1 MGPFSELSMK
11 TDCTS
16 SICRT
21 ATALVAAVAAS
32 IACADDV
39 PTSVPAVAAS
49 QLSASSTFTS
59 DGYMAIDLGV
69 VSVHVSE
76 PAASIAH
83 DINASGTV
91 VGESTDNDLRTSAFI
106 WSKETGMRSLGRLSP
121 GHSYSI
127 ANAINDAGWVVG
139 ESTNHAAL
147 WKPGE
152 EGTYLLEYDVQSVAL
167 DVNNDGVVVGV
178 YRAPGGTYM
187 NRGFRWANGEFR
199 DLGPVDGSQAV
210 ARAINSPG
218 NIVGTA
224 CTPNGVCD
232 AAVWDAVGTQTL
244 LGITGTLG
252 NYGIARGINDRGD
265 IVGAYR
271 PFGQPFFG
279 SVFLWRPGQGA
290 TAVTST
296 RSDVNGINNSRQIVG
311 SITQTN
317 PAPVLWDPMAGTVW
331 LPGLGGLYGAANAIN
346 DAGWIVGYSENPG
359 RFNRAV
365 LWRRNGAPVAR
376 IDGPTTGKKKKPLAF
391 SAAGSTDPDGDAL
404 TFSWTYGDGTAA
416 VAGSSVEHEYA
427 EWGTYMVT
435 LTAKDA
441 YGLTSS
447 VTSAITIAPP
457 GQR

>member
-1 MGPFSELSMK
+1 MK
-11 TDCTS
+11 TECTS

-32 IACADDV
+32 VACADGV
-39 PTSVPAVAAS
+39 PTSIPAVPPS
-49 QLSASSTFTS
+49 QLSASSTLAS

-121 GHSYSI
+121 GHSFSI

-139 ESTNHAAL
+139 ESMNHAVL

-152 EGTYLLEYDVQSVAL
+152 EGTYLLEYDVQSVAF

-187 NRGFRWANGEFR
+187 NRGFRWASGEFR
-199 DLGPVDGSQAV
+199 DLGPLDGSGAAV
-210 ARAINSPG
+210 AINNAG

-224 CTPNGVCD
+224 CTPTGVCD
-232 AAVWDAVGTQTL
+232 AAVWDAVGAQKL
-244 LGITGTLG
+244 LGINGTLG
-252 NYGIARGINDRGD
+252 ISSVARSINDRGD
-265 IVGAYR
+265 IVGAYH
-271 PFGQPFFG
+271 PFSQPFYG

-290 TAVTST
+290 SAVTST
-296 RSDVNGINNSRQIVG
+296 RSDVNGINDSGQIVG

-346 DAGWIVGYSENPG
+346 DAGWIVGYSENAG

-376 IDGPTTGKKKKPLAF
+376 IDGPITGMKKKPLAF

-404 TFSWTYGDGTAA
+404 TFSWSLGDGTPA
-416 VAGSSVEHEYA
+416 VAGSSVVHEYA
-427 EWGTYMVT
+427 EWGSYTVT
-435 LTAKDA
+435 LTARDA

-457 GQR
+457 GQLKPQ